1 MDDAAF
7 YLNKSHELNPGDA
20 QVLYKLAGA
29 YSQKKDYETA
39 LATINK
45 CLRINSNY
53 PQANNLK
60 QQLTQS
66 IYNKSKK

>member
-20 QVLYKLAGA
+20 QVSYNLAGA

-39 LATINK
+39 LAIINK
-45 CLRINSNY
+45 CLRIYSNY
-53 PQANNLK
+53 PQAINLK
-60 QQLTQS
+60 QKLTKAV
-66 IYNKSKK
+66 YNQSKK